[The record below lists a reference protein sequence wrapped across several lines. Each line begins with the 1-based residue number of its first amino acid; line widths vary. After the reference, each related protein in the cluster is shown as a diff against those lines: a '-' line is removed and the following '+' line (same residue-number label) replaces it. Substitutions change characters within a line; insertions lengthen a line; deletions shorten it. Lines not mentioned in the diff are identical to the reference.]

1 MRLHLPHQPRPAVLP
16 DLHSPPL
23 VRFGLL
29 AVESVLFMGMRKEE
43 AMIFDE
49 FVEQLSREYFEDSHK
64 FPKKKVKR
72 LMKAFEYYGKMRFSY
87 AKRDYASDLY
97 HR

>member
-1 MRLHLPHQPRPAVLP
+1 
-16 DLHSPPL
+16 
-23 VRFGLL
+23 
-29 AVESVLFMGMRKEE
+29 
-43 AMIFDE
+43 MIFDE

-72 LMKAFEYYGKMRFSY
+72 LRKAFEYYGKMRFSY
-87 AKRDYASDLY
+87 AKHDYASDLY